1 MNPPTPTPSFEEA
14 LGEVEALARRLE
26 SGDLP
31 LEEAL
36 SAFERGIGLVR
47 TLNERLNEAEA
58 RIEVLTR
65 GSDGELASRDL
76 DPEEEDGV

>member
-1 MNPPTPTPSFEEA
+1 MTEPTFEQA
-14 LGEVEALARRLE
+14 LSDVETLARRLE

-47 TLNERLNEAEA
+47 TLSERLNEAEA

-65 GSDGELASRDL
+65 GSDGSLTRRDL
-76 DPEEEDGV
+76 DPEEEAGA